1 MTTANQLI
9 EKINSSEEELVI
21 LFLNLPEIHK
31 DFQIEG
37 VVPLTDNWQI
47 VATTQSVVNKINP
60 AENRKSGW
68 FDILEKYVPED
79 QWNLSADDQD
89 YPVTWY
95 PVVPFDCWYMTDK
108 TDKDFYQQATLKAL
122 EILKGLDPDKVPEC
136 YLDLVT

>member
-9 EKINSSEEELVI
+9 EKINSEEEELVI

-95 PVVPFDCWYMTDK
+95 PVVPFDCWYMTA
-108 TDKDFYQQATLKAL
+108 DKDFYQQATLKAL

-136 YLDLVT
+136 YLDLV